1 MGRFRLGLTLGLG
14 IGYVLGTKAGKE
26 RYLQMQRNARR
37 ASQLWQKVSS
47 SSLAQK
53 LGRKASEALGDS
65 LGNAKRTTISKLPW
79 MKDRIADRNS
89 KNHYEDEQ
97 PASSF

>member
-1 MGRFRLGLTLGLG
+1 
-14 IGYVLGTKAGKE
+14 
-26 RYLQMQRNARR
+26 
-37 ASQLWQKVSS
+37 

-65 LGNAKRTTISKLPW
+65 LGSAKRTTISKLPW

>member
-14 IGYVLGTKAGKE
+14 IGYVLGTKAGRE
-26 RYLQMQRNARR
+26 RYLQIQRNVHR
-37 ASQLWQKVSS
+37 ASQLWQKASS

-53 LGRKASEALGDS
+53 AAHKAGEALGEGLES
-65 LGNAKRTTISKLPW
+65 AKRTTTAKLPW
-79 MKDRIADRNS
+79 MKDRIADSNS
-89 KNHYEDEQ
+89 KNHYEAQE

>member
-1 MGRFRLGLTLGLG
+1 MARFKLGLTLGLG
-14 IGYVLGTKAGKE
+14 IGYVLGTKGGRE

-37 ASQLWQKVSS
+37 ASRLWQKASS

-53 LGRKASEALGDS
+53 VAHKAGEAVGGGLGT
-65 LGNAKRTTISKLPW
+65 AKRTTISKLPW
-79 MKDRIADRNS
+79 MKDRTADRNS
-89 KNHYEDEQ
+89 KNHYEEQQ